1 MSRCPALTRT
11 PTVSVVDDD
20 ESVRVAIGALVRSLG
35 RVACTFASAED
46 FLNSPEAEDT
56 DCLIADIQMPGMT
69 GIELQQTLATRG
81 NRVPIV
87 FITAFPEA
95 RIREHVL
102 AAGAVCLLSKPC
114 DSDALVTFIESALSL
129 RPEGT
134 V

>member
-1 MSRCPALTRT
+1 LTRT

-46 FLNSPEAEDT
+46 FLNSPEAAAT

-81 NRVPIV
+81 SSVPIV
-87 FITAFPEA
+87 FITAFPEC

-114 DSDALVTFIESALSL
+114 DSDALINFIETALAL
-129 RPEGT
+129 RPRGR